1 VPDEKVL
8 SASTAGRAAALPPAF
23 VCAWTSS
30 GLDAAW
36 VHLAGELDIATTP
49 HLEQTL
55 GDLRS
60 EARLVVLDLRELAFI
75 DSSGVHAI
83 VDASSSAQ
91 QGGRRLVLLRGP
103 SHVDRTFELTGSFED
118 VEIGDLDAVDP
129 PVQVLLK
136 LAEVPPRIPERDEQ
150 RRRPTATGAL
160 RALFARVGLNGGS
173 GRRPARPDWLAGPE
187 LDSYTLTDG
196 LPSQDHGPVT
206 ADG

>member
-8 SASTAGRAAALPPAF
+8 SSITGRAHALPPAF
-23 VCAWTSS
+23 VCSWTSS

-36 VHLAGELDIATTP
+36 VHLAGELDIATRP

-55 GDLRS
+55 RDLQL

-118 VEIGDLDAVDP
+118 VEIGDLDAVG
-129 PVQVLLK
+129 
-136 LAEVPPRIPERDEQ
+136 R
-150 RRRPTATGAL
+150 
-160 RALFARVGLNGGS
+160 

-187 LDSYTLTDG
+187 LDSYTLSDG
-196 LPSQDHGPVT
+196 LPSQDHPPVT